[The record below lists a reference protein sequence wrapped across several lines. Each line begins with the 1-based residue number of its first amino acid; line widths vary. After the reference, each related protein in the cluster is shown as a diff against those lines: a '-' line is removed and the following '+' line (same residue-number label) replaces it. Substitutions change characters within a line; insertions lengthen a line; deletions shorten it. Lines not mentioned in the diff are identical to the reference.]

1 MNNGKNRASLIGVV
15 AAYLVYTAW
24 ELFQGRN
31 NPDTSMA
38 PAVAVLFAALFTLA
52 AAGLLVMACRI
63 WKRSEKEEAEEKKED
78 PNSLK

>member
-1 MNNGKNRASLIGVV
+1 MNNGKNRASLLGVV

-31 NPDTSMA
+31 NPDTSMT
-38 PAVAVLFAALFTLA
+38 PAVAVLFAVLFALA
-52 AAGLLVMACRI
+52 AGGLLFLAFRT
-63 WKRSEKEEAEEKKED
+63 WQRSDQDDTEKKED